1 MKYTNLSQ
9 SNATFRFK
17 QVCVQL
23 STSAENEALPAFAA
37 TRHAETRLLL
47 SAGCAAIDR
56 DLLAAG
62 PKQQTRI
69 SSVRQA
75 NDGMDNWTEQTG
87 SCI

>member
-47 SAGCAAIDR
+47 SAGCAAVDR

-62 PKQQTRI
+62 PKAANPHQQR
-69 SSVRQA
+69 A
-75 NDGMDNWTEQTG
+75 PGE
-87 SCI
+87 